1 MCCCLSSA
9 SEGRRIFFFCVWECI
24 RSVRVESRGF
34 FATSSLSLSFFVVVV
49 LLAPLFDSKSR
60 DLSLD
65 LRRTTAAAERCARVF
80 FFFVFS
86 LLCAPSL
93 ALSFS
98 CTVFSA
104 SVITSRRKP
113 KTALEGVELKV
124 VAKKGCGDRF
134 TLRSQYAEEFTGL
147 KDDE

>member
-1 MCCCLSSA
+1 MKADGS
-9 SEGRRIFFFCVWECI
+9 FFFLFVCG
-24 RSVRVESRGF
+24 SVSEVCESSHEIF
-34 FATSSLSLSFFVVVV
+34 SLPPHCLFHFFVVVV
-49 LLAPLFDSKSR
+49 LFAPLFDSRSR
-60 DLSLD
+60 DLPLD

-80 FFFVFS
+80 FFIFFVFS

-98 CTVFSA
+98 CTVFPA

-113 KTALEGVELKV
+113 KTALKGVERKV

-134 TLRSQYAEEFTGL
+134 TLRSQYATEFTGL